1 MYMHVNIRT
10 AKKTKVKV
18 SEHCITD
25 YFMYT
30 IGNTSRKKREC
41 LLLRVERFAMYTCM
55 SNLIVNIEVV
65 CFEEN
70 NVFLYVGSFVVVLQG
85 LGMFS

>member
-1 MYMHVNIRT
+1 MSICQT
-10 AKKTKVKV
+10 SKKTKVKV
-18 SEHCITD
+18 SEHCIAD
-25 YFMYT
+25 YCTMYVT
-30 IGNTSRKKREC
+30 PHERKREC
-41 LLLRVERFAMYTCM
+41 LLLHVERFAMYTFT

-70 NVFLYVGSFVVVLQG
+70 NVFLNVGSFVVALQG